1 MFNQCSFSCHKVQF
15 LPRGKGIGGSSQL
28 NYLLHF
34 DGHRKDFDRWVANGA
49 DLWTINDEED
59 LPNVVDAENKCTSEH
74 TCSISDKTTTNL
86 NSQNLFRTKLR
97 TTPITYDYSPL
108 ASTFIDASTELYR
121 QNLSSYN
128 YYLAKYNTQKG
139 LRHSAYHAY
148 LQPAFRRENLKI
160 LISTRVHRIILKQK
174 NAIGVWITEDSFQRA
189 PLKIH
194 AAREVIVSAGAYH
207 TPQILKLSGIGPSKE
222 LKRFGIKVLHD
233 SPMVGQNLHDHL
245 SMPLY
250 VTISEPIS
258 VTRSNVLNI
267 WEVLNYF
274 LHGTGLFSNFGVLG
288 YLNDRQGEFG
298 TGIFGVGSID
308 ERLLRRI
315 VNTDRDVCVS
325 SLSSIQFISKTSLN
339 ICLNFRFFG
348 RIFHFTMTLNRTDLF
363 Y

>member
-1 MFNQCSFSCHKVQF
+1 MQY

-34 DGHRKDFDRWVANGA
+34 DGHRKDFDRWVENGA

-59 LPNVVDAENKCTSEH
+59 LPNVVDPKNVCSTDH
-74 TCSISDKTTTNL
+74 TCSNAEKVAAGV
-86 NSQNLFRTKLR
+86 NSQNLLRTRLH

-121 QNLSSYN
+121 QNVSSYN
-128 YYLAKYNTQKG
+128 YYLAKYNTHKG
-139 LRHSAYHAY
+139 LRHSVYHAY
-148 LQPAFRRENLKI
+148 LKPAFRRENLKI

-174 NAIGVWITEDSFQRA
+174 TAIGVWITEDNFKSA
-189 PLKIH
+189 PRKVH
-194 AAREVIVSAGAYH
+194 AAREVIVAAGAFH
-207 TPQILKLSGIGPSKE
+207 TPQILKLSGIGPAKE
-222 LKRFGIKVLHD
+222 LKRFNIKVLHN
-233 SPMVGQNLHDHL
+233 SPMIGRNLYDHL
-245 SMPLY
+245 SMPIY
-250 VTISEPIS
+250 VSISEPIS

-267 WEVLNYF
+267 WEVINYF

-315 VNTDRDVCVS
+315 VNTDRDVRV
-325 SLSSIQFISKTSLN
+325 
-339 ICLNFRFFG
+339 
-348 RIFHFTMTLNRTDLF
+348 FTI
-363 Y
+363 